1 MQKNKIV
8 FLIRAYNEATRI
20 MQVIESILDA
30 GYDQILVVDDGS
42 IDGTEDLLSD
52 LIKKE
57 KIHFVRHGA
66 NRGAG
71 AALETGFAYIR
82 ATHETNH
89 WKYLVTFDAD

>member
-1 MQKNKIV
+1 MQKNKII
-8 FLIRAYNEATRI
+8 FLIRAYNEASRI
-20 MQVIESILDA
+20 MQVIEGILDA

-42 IDGTEDLLSD
+42 TDGTESLLSH
-52 LIKKE
+52 LREKN

-82 ATHETNH
+82 ATHDKNN

>member
-1 MQKNKIV
+1 MQKNKII
-8 FLIRAYNEATRI
+8 FLIRAYNEASRI
-20 MQVIESILDA
+20 MQVIEGILDA

-42 IDGTEDLLSD
+42 TDGTESLLSH
-52 LIKKE
+52 LREKN
-57 KIHFVRHGA
+57 KIHFVRQGA

-82 ATHETNH
+82 ATHDKNN